1 MSDGMSMRRFVPL
14 FASAAL
20 ALAAAAPAQIPAPI
34 MEPGAIE
41 RLKPGQFFW
50 APQIAP
56 TGPVTMIVSLKT
68 QRAYV
73 YRNGVPIGVSTISS
87 GKPGH
92 ATPTGVF
99 TILQKRVDHK
109 SNLYNNAPMPYMQRL
124 TWDGIALHAGSLP
137 GYPAS
142 HGCVRLPLEFA
153 KLLYGVTQLGLTVV
167 ITDDALVPEVSPAA
181 NPMKPSEAD
190 LHANPTRYSW
200 NPERAPTGPVSIIVS
215 GRDKRI
221 VVLRNGKQIGSASV
235 VLDEPITATQA
246 FTLRAVDAQGP
257 HWLRLP
263 LPGGGLNVAGELTA
277 HDLTKGHVPDDF
289 RSKLEGILT
298 PGTTMLVTRETL
310 ATSGTGNKLAVL
322 VTDPE

>member
-1 MSDGMSMRRFVPL
+1 MSMRRFVPL

-153 KLLYGVTQLGLTVV
+153 KLLYGVTELGLTVV
-167 ITDDALVPEVSPAA
+167 ITNDALVPEVSPAA
-181 NPMKPSEAD
+181 NPMKAPDAD
-190 LHANPTRYSW
+190 LHASPTRYSW

-221 VVLRNGKQIGSASV
+221 IVLRNGKQIGSATV

-246 FTLRAVDAQGP
+246 FTLRALDTEGP

-263 LPGGGLNVAGELTA
+263 LPGGGLNATGELTT
-277 HDLTKGHVPDDF
+277 HDLTKGHVPDEF
-289 RSKLEGILT
+289 RSKLEAVLT

>member
-1 MSDGMSMRRFVPL
+1 MSMRLLAPL
-14 FASAAL
+14 LASAAL
-20 ALAAAAPAQIPAPI
+20 ALAAPAAAQSTAPL

-41 RLKPGQFFW
+41 RLKPGEFLW

-56 TGPVTMIVSLKT
+56 AGPVTMIISLET

-73 YRNGVPIGVSTISS
+73 YRNGVPIGVSTVSS

-92 ATPTGVF
+92 KTPTGVF
-99 TILQKRVDHK
+99 TILQKDVDHH
-109 SNLYNNAPMPYMQRL
+109 SSTYNNAPMPYMQRL

-142 HGCVRLPLEFA
+142 HGCIRLPMGFA
-153 KLLYGVTQLGLTVV
+153 KLLYGVTRLGLTVV

-181 NPMKPSEAD
+181 NPMKAPAAD
-190 LHANPTRYSW
+190 QHASPTHYSW

-215 GRDKRI
+215 GRDRRM
-221 VVLRNGKQIGSASV
+221 VVLRNGKQIGSATL
-235 VLDEPITATQA
+235 VLHEPITTTQA
-246 FTLRAVDAQGP
+246 FTLKAVDDAGP

-263 LPGGGLNVAGELTA
+263 LPGGGPQATGELTA
-277 HDLTKGHVPDDF
+277 DDRSKGHVPDAF
-289 RSKLEGILT
+289 RAKLETVLT

-310 ATSGTGNKLAVL
+310 ATSGTGSKLAVL